1 MEAGGSVYMV
11 NLDEYRHQ
19 IERALAYS
27 GGTHVYEDVL
37 QGVVEG
43 RMQAWVNGESIAVT
57 EIIVYPRKKV
67 LNGFLAAGNMREIL
81 DMVPSA
87 AEWGRAQG
95 CDAFTL
101 AGRKGWQRVFGRRG
115 WKVSFYVLEAEL

>member
-1 MEAGGSVYMV
+1 MIDL
-11 NLDEYRHQ
+11 NEYRHQ
-19 IERALAYS
+19 IERALEYS

-43 RMQAWVNGESIAVT
+43 RMQAWVNGKSVAIT

-81 DMVPSA
+81 EMVPSA
-87 AEWGRAQG
+87 AEWGRQMG
-95 CDAFTL
+95 CTAFTL
-101 AGRKGWQRVFGRRG
+101 AGRKGWQRVFGKRG
-115 WKVSFYVLEAEL
+115 WRTAFYVLETEL